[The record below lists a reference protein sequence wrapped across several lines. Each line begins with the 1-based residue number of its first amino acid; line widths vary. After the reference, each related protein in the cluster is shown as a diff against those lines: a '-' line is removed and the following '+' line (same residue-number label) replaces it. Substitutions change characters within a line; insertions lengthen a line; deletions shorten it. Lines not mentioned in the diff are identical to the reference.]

1 MTEASDY
8 ERHRATV
15 DLQAVSRE
23 MNDARSR
30 LHGLLAAADASAL
43 RRRSNGTRWTNE
55 QLLFHM
61 VFGYL
66 VVRTLLPLVRAFGR
80 LPDGL
85 SRGFARILNSGTRP
99 FHLVNYVGSCIGAMV
114 FRGPRMA
121 ARLDRTV
128 ASLHRRLDA
137 ETESA
142 LDRGMHFPRGW
153 DPLFT
158 DTMTLAEVYHY
169 ATQHFDL
176 HRSQLSLGPSTAPR
190 A

>member
-1 MTEASDY
+1 MAERPVLNRDAIHDEMEEA
-8 ERHRATV
+8 RAT
-15 DLQAVSRE
+15 LQ
-23 MNDARSR
+23 R
-30 LHGLLAAADASAL
+30 LLQESSAADL
-43 RRRSNGTRWTNE
+43 RRRSSGTRWTNE